1 MRGCRV
7 PRVGREDTTRA
18 STGDLGGTPIVDSMT
33 PPELSPQAL
42 SVLLGSL
49 LEGVA
54 CARRGRITFAN
65 RAFAELV
72 GRDGSDLD
80 GIAVED
86 VIEVPGRE
94 SGDAPEGVFEAL
106 VRRPDGDRTRVR
118 VERLLAQGGQSIWIL
133 SVAGPTGQGVEALE
147 RARAALERAEE
158 ERLALEERL
167 HREVSEREDMVGL
180 MSHELRTPVTV
191 ISGYSRLLLSEEV
204 GALNDVQRSFME
216 ATAKSCQRLS
226 NLIGTLLEAA
236 AQATG
241 QVQVEGRDG
250 PLAPTI
256 QDVVGL
262 IKPLLEQKRI
272 RLELEV
278 QPEASLAHFDPAR
291 LEQVLTNLLGN
302 AIRYAP
308 PLSIIRVATRVLR
321 VEGSTRDC
329 VEVSVS
335 DEGPGV
341 APEDRERIFEP
352 YVRAGEPRAGGLG
365 LGLAICRRL
374 VEAHG
379 GVIGLREAPGG
390 GACFAFTL
398 ALPRSGERMP

>member
-1 MRGCRV
+1 
-7 PRVGREDTTRA
+7 
-18 STGDLGGTPIVDSMT
+18 MT

-42 SVLLGSL
+42 SVVLESL
-49 LEGVA
+49 LEGIA
-54 CARRGRITFAN
+54 CARRGRITFVNA
-65 RAFAELV
+65 AFAELV
-72 GRDGSDLD
+72 GRDAGELN
-80 GIAVED
+80 GTAIED
-86 VIEVPGRE
+86 VIEVPATE
-94 SGDAPEGVFEAL
+94 AGDAPEGVFEAVL
-106 VRRPDGDRTRVR
+106 KRPDGERPAVR
-118 VERLLAQGGQSIWIL
+118 AERLLAQGGQSIWIL
-133 SVAGPTGQGVEALE
+133 SSVSTPRGMDEATERLE
-147 RARAALERAEE
+147 AALRRIEE
-158 ERLALEERL
+158 EKLELEERL
-167 HREVSEREDMVGL
+167 HREVSDRDDMVGL

-191 ISGYSRLLLSEEV
+191 ISGYSKLLLSEEV
-204 GALNDVQRSFME
+204 GALNEVQRTFMD

-241 QVQVEGRDG
+241 EVQLEATDG
-250 PLAPTI
+250 PIAPTL

-272 RLELEV
+272 RLEIEV
-278 QPEASLAHFDPAR
+278 QPEASHAHFDASR
-291 LEQVLTNLLGN
+291 IEQVLTNLLGN

-308 PLSIIRVATRVLR
+308 PLSIIRVAARLLQVP
-321 VEGSTRDC
+321 GSTADC
-329 VEVSVS
+329 IEVSVS

-341 APEDRERIFEP
+341 EPPDRERIFEP

-379 GVIGLREAPGG
+379 GVMALREAPGG

-398 ALPRSGERMP
+398 ALPVMSGEQVR

>member
-1 MRGCRV
+1 
-7 PRVGREDTTRA
+7 
-18 STGDLGGTPIVDSMT
+18 MT

-42 SVLLGSL
+42 GVVLGSL
-49 LEGVA
+49 LEGIA
-54 CARRGRITFAN
+54 CARRGKISFVN
-65 RAFAELV
+65 SVFAELV
-72 GRDGSDLD
+72 GREASELD
-80 GIAVED
+80 GTAVED
-86 VIEVPGRE
+86 VIEVPGSE
-94 SGDAPEGVFEAL
+94 TADAPEGVFEAVL
-106 VRRPDGDRTRVR
+106 KRPDGERPTVR
-118 VERLLAQGGQSIWIL
+118 AERLLAQGGQSIWIL
-133 SVAGPTGQGVEALE
+133 SSVSTPRGTTEELE
-147 RARAALERAEE
+147 RLENALRKVEE
-158 ERLALEERL
+158 ENLALEERL
-167 HREVSEREDMVGL
+167 HREVSDRDDMVGL

-191 ISGYSRLLLSEEV
+191 ISGYSKLLLSEEV
-204 GALNDVQRSFME
+204 GALNDVQRTFMD

-241 QVQVEGRDG
+241 DVQLEAIDA
-250 PLAPTI
+250 PIAPTL

-272 RLELEV
+272 RLEIEV
-278 QPEASLAHFDPAR
+278 TPEASHAHFDAPR
-291 LEQVLTNLLGN
+291 IEQVLTNLLGN

-308 PLSIIRVATRVLR
+308 PLSIIRVGARLLQ
-321 VEGSTRDC
+321 VEGSTPDC

-341 APEDRERIFEP
+341 EPPDRERIFEP
-352 YVRAGEPRAGGLG
+352 YVRAGEFRAGGLG

-379 GVIGLREAPGG
+379 GVMALREAPGG

-398 ALPRSGERMP
+398 ALPKSDEQVR

>member
-1 MRGCRV
+1 
-7 PRVGREDTTRA
+7 
-18 STGDLGGTPIVDSMT
+18 MT

-42 SVLLGSL
+42 SVVLGSL
-49 LEGVA
+49 LEGIA
-54 CARRGRITFAN
+54 CARRGRITFVN
-65 RAFAELV
+65 SAFAELV
-72 GRDGSDLD
+72 GREASELD
-80 GIAVED
+80 GTAVED
-86 VIEVPGRE
+86 VIEVPGFE
-94 SGDAPEGVFEAL
+94 TVDAAEGVFEAVL
-106 VRRPDGDRTRVR
+106 RRPDGERPKVR
-118 VERLLAQGGQSIWIL
+118 AERLLAQGGQSIWIL
-133 SVAGPTGQGVEALE
+133 GSVSTPRGSDEGLE
-147 RARAALERAEE
+147 QLGAALRKVEE
-158 ERLALEERL
+158 EKLALEERL
-167 HREVSEREDMVGL
+167 HREVSDRDDMVGL

-191 ISGYSRLLLSEEV
+191 ISGYSKLLLSEEV
-204 GALNDVQRSFME
+204 GALNEVQRSFMD

-241 QVQVEGRDG
+241 EVQLEATDG
-250 PLAPTI
+250 PIAPTL

-272 RLELEV
+272 RLEIEV
-278 QPEASLAHFDPAR
+278 QPEASQAHFDAPR
-291 LEQVLTNLLGN
+291 IEQVLTNLLGN

-308 PLSIIRVATRVLR
+308 PLSIIRVGARLLQVP
-321 VEGSTRDC
+321 GSTPDC

-341 APEDRERIFEP
+341 EPQDRERIFEP
-352 YVRAGEPRAGGLG
+352 YVRAGELRAGGLG

-379 GVIGLREAPGG
+379 GVMALREAPGG

-398 ALPRSGERMP
+398 ALPSSGEPVR